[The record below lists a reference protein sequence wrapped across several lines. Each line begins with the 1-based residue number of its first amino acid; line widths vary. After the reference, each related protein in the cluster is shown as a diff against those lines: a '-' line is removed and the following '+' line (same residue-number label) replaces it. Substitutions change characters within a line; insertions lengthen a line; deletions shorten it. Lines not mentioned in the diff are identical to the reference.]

1 MNASWSRW
9 LFGAWA
15 AIAALW
21 ILLAALMLI
30 QTWPEQSVRIERGD
44 VIGNRADEA
53 MSDLAVRGNAAD
65 ASSAAMDHVKK
76 FLLFALLPPAFLLA
90 LVMVALWVGGLPFP
104 WIRRDRRDH
113 LPNSRHAR

>member
-21 ILLAALMLI
+21 VLLAALMLI
-30 QTWPEQSVRIERGD
+30 QTWPEQSVRFERGD
-44 VIGNRADEA
+44 VIGNRSDEA
-53 MSDLAVRGNAAD
+53 ISDLAVRGNAGG
-65 ASSAAMDHVKK
+65 ASSAAAMDHVKK
-76 FLLFALLPPAFLLA
+76 FLLFALLPPAFLLV

-104 WIRRDRRDH
+104 WLRRDRRDH
-113 LPNSRHAR
+113 LPNSRHG

>member
-1 MNASWSRW
+1 MHASWSRW

-21 ILLAALMLI
+21 MLLAALMLI
-30 QTWPEQSVRIERGD
+30 QTWPEQSVGIERGD
-44 VIGNRADEA
+44 IIGNRSDEA
-53 MSDLAVRGNAAD
+53 ISDLAARGNAAGTS
-65 ASSAAMDHVKK
+65 AAAMDHVKK

>member
-30 QTWPEQSVRIERGD
+30 QTGPEQSVRIERGD
-44 VIGNRADEA
+44 VIGNRSDEVI
-53 MSDLAVRGNAAD
+53 SDLAVRANAGG
-65 ASSAAMDHVKK
+65 ASSAATDHVKK
-76 FLLFALLPPAFLLA
+76 FLLFALLPPAFLLV
-90 LVMVALWVGGLPFP
+90 LVVVALWVGGLPFP
-104 WIRRDRRDH
+104 WFRRDRRDQ

>member
-44 VIGNRADEA
+44 AISNRSDEA
-53 MSDLAVRGNAAD
+53 MSDFAVRGNAGGT
-65 ASSAAMDHVKK
+65 SSAAMDHVKK
-76 FLLFALLPPAFLLA
+76 FLLFALLPPVFLLV
-90 LVMVALWVGGLPFP
+90 LVMLALWVGGLPFP

-113 LPNSRHAR
+113 LPSSRHAR